1 MGQSNPEDLG
11 NGGTIDGDIV
21 ITGDLQVNGGGSLS
35 FDEIVQGTQVIDVT
49 NTEALLVRKN
59 DDGGDVFI
67 VDTTNSGVGVN
78 TSAGGWGLNVKG
90 ADANVFKVQ
99 ASDGNT
105 LSFLQGT
112 NGDATQKWFAD
123 GNVTKVLINTNGDS
137 YFTGGSLGIGTASP
151 AEKLHLK
158 GDGYRLEIS
167 SADYD
172 ILKIGAYGDSGG
184 DADNGFLNLLNDGS
198 EKIRLLADGTSYF
211 NGGNV
216 GIGTDSPT
224 SLMHI
229 QSNDSTTNAEVDM
242 LTLQALSTGTTT
254 TGFGGAIKFQA
265 ERNNGVS
272 QNVGKI
278 RSIAEVNSGNNI
290 SSGLSFETGTF
301 GTLNESMRITYDG
314 KVGIG
319 TDSPAS
325 SIHAKSSAST
335 LGTLERSTS
344 GNVVLEWKNTGDSWY
359 AGIDSSQH
367 FKISQ
372 NGDIASG
379 TEFKLEDETGNATF
393 GGNVKITKAES
404 SASEFISALEINR
417 DYGSATATDLLTGM
431 IFTDDN
437 SVQAGIFT
445 NRYNSAG
452 SYNSRLQFYVN
463 NSSSSMTPQ
472 TALGDPAL
480 IIDES
485 KNATFAGDV
494 AIGSAIAS
502 YTDAIS
508 TSQTLSVGENQDSSD
523 KLASVQIIGR
533 GSNSTDTLGA
543 LEFINTRSGTGV
555 VSSIVGGRFSGG
567 SASDG
572 SLSFNTKNGSSL
584 TTKMTINDVGNVGIG
599 IASPLQKLH
608 VSGHALL
615 GVDTGANIYFTDA
628 DGTADEMM
636 IGYDKANTR
645 IRFRSNAHS
654 ADRMVVTKTGNVG
667 IGVDAPSSK
676 LHVKETAGDEFFTFA
691 NGNGIGLVN
700 NVASHGIGI
709 SASQSGSYGGQGS
722 SALIV
727 TEGGG
732 SANAGTVQM
741 VHDGTVGFTY
751 KGGNV
756 GIGIVPVATFQ
767 VKTAS
772 DVNFTLSAN
781 SGDLRINAV
790 NDAVDSAVGLEFNGA
805 DYEFLGTGTS
815 TFGGNVRLPNSGKLY
830 LWNDH
835 SSNYLS
841 YNNWQAS
848 VSSGMTIANTSGSG
862 SIILKSGNS
871 TALTLDSSQNATF
884 AGDITV
890 PSDIIHAGDTDNKI
904 KFEANKVTLS
914 NTVGTIVSTPTS
926 GGISSLYV
934 TAIHPGNTDVYKIG
948 GMQAQIPTSAW
959 LSANVKLLG
968 PALTGYGTGI
978 EYLKFETDGTNKFS
992 TFSSVVNA
1000 NSGINFPDSQ
1010 VASSDANTLDD
1021 YEEGTWTPVIE
1032 FGGNA
1037 VDVAYG
1043 TQVGKYTK
1051 IGNTVFIEARLV
1063 LTNNG
1068 SSTGTALI
1076 LGLPF
1081 THSSTATTI
1090 SLGIRTGVTQERN
1103 SWAMVAANG
1112 TWMSLYDGQNAL
1124 SNSTVTDTADI
1135 FINGSYQV

>member
-599 IASPLQKLH
+599 TASPDTKLDI
-608 VSGHALL
+608 VGSDFDGASLKIERTGDGENDDSAIRL
-615 GVDTGANIYFTDA
+615 NRTGTVDANDRIGGIYFQDNDTSLA
-628 DGTADEMM
+628 LIRGEKIGTNDGRLDFIVPNGSALGNTTNPVLT
-636 IGYDKANTR
+636 IQNDK
-645 IRFRSNAHS
+645 
-654 ADRMVVTKTGNVG
+654 VG
-667 IGVDAPSSK
+667 IGTATPQSSLEIELGGDTGTYFEAGGNGASSSQSDARHLKMTASTTTNAGDTHSINCESSSGVLK
-676 LHVKETAGDEFFTFA
+676 IQTAGTDRLTINSTSATFA
-691 NGNGIGLVN
+691 
-700 NVASHGIGI
+700 
-709 SASQSGSYGGQGS
+709 
-722 SALIV
+722 
-727 TEGGG
+727 
-732 SANAGTVQM
+732 
-741 VHDGTVGFTY
+741 
-751 KGGNV
+751 
-756 GIGIVPVATFQ
+756 
-767 VKTAS
+767 
-772 DVNFTLSAN
+772 
-781 SGDLRINAV
+781 GD
-790 NDAVDSAVGLEFNGA
+790 
-805 DYEFLGTGTS
+805 
-815 TFGGNVRLPNSGKLY
+815 VRLPNSGKLY